1 MSDTPQTPPP
11 ETPKP
16 RRGGRGIRIALA
28 ISLAIN
34 LLVAGLVGGAILGR
48 TGEDAPA
55 IRALGLAPFAL
66 ALPREGRDEV
76 RGRIET
82 DMPRLRA
89 ERGRIGDSLRE
100 VRRALLADPF
110 DREAAAAALARS
122 REAATALQGIG
133 HSALLDTL
141 EEMTVEDRAEVARRL
156 GRAMRWMARRDG
168 GGPRGDARP

>member
-1 MSDTPQTPPP
+1 MPETPRTPPP
-11 ETPKP
+11 RT
-16 RRGGRGIRIALA
+16 RGAGRGIKIALA
-28 ISLAIN
+28 VSLALN
-34 LLVAGLVGGAILGR
+34 LLVAGLVGGAVLRRG
-48 TGEDAPA
+48 GPDEAPA
-55 IRALGLAPFAL
+55 IRALGLAPFAI
-66 ALPREGRDEV
+66 ALPREGRDDM
-76 RGRIET
+76 RRRIEA
-82 DMPRLRA
+82 DAPRLRA
-89 ERGRIGDSLRE
+89 ERARIGDSLRE